1 MARYSARSR
10 RPAAKSVPQAAPLQ
24 KPCARVGVSQNS
36 QNPITR
42 RSQRAFSTSKKLLH
56 TGPDLSRYG
65 GRLENRCTSY
75 WRTGYTWATEGSAS
89 DITEIEDSSGAT
101 RDTGYAYQYNS
112 GTGLYQL
119 HTYTDANSKTT
130 TYGYDSSGNL
140 TSITDPLGN
149 VTLISYDSQRRVTQY
164 IRTTNVG
171 HTTGPTT
178 TFTYYAVGSLPV
190 GSPCASTEQE
200 TIVKDPDGNGGAS
213 GHTTTYCSNGYDQVT
228 KTVDADGNAGT
239 AT

>member
-75 WRTGYTWATEGSAS
+75 WRTGNTWAT
-89 DITEIEDSSGAT
+89 D
-101 RDTGYAYQYNS
+101 AYQYNS